1 MFFIF
6 QKVLK
11 KYGKTMLF
19 PGIVVI
25 VLLYLFLQQEDSTK
39 ESYTIST
46 IPQEQTEQF
55 NSNEQQQIK
64 DKAKEKEITEQ
75 ELKTEKILVDVKGA
89 VKYPG
94 VYELTMENRVIDAIE
109 LAGGYTEEAETK
121 AINHAQKLQDEMVI
135 FVPKIGEVI
144 ENSLSGG
151 IATSVPYQNS
161 GNTNDKVNINNADEA
176 TLTTLP
182 GIGPSKA
189 QAIISYRE
197 ENGPFESIDELKNV
211 SGIGDKTFEKLMDL
225 IDIK

>member
-1 MFFIF
+1 MF

-64 DKAKEKEITEQ
+64 DKAKEKEITEE

-151 IATSVPYQNS
+151 IATSVPSQNS

>member
-1 MFFIF
+1 
-6 QKVLK
+6 
-11 KYGKTMLF
+11 MLF

>member
-1 MFFIF
+1 
-6 QKVLK
+6 
-11 KYGKTMLF
+11 MLF

-151 IATSVPYQNS
+151 IATSVPPQNS

>member
-64 DKAKEKEITEQ
+64 DKAKEKEITEE

-151 IATSVPYQNS
+151 IATSVPPQNS

>member
-6 QKVLK
+6 QKVIK
-11 KYGKTMLF
+11 KYGRTILF
-19 PGIVVI
+19 PGIVGI
-25 VLLYLFLQQEDSTK
+25 ILLYLFLQQEDSSK

-46 IPQEQTEQF
+46 ISQDQIEQLNQK
-55 NSNEQQQIK
+55 EQQQTGG
-64 DKAKEKEITEQ
+64 KAKEKQVAEAEP
-75 ELKTEKILVDVKGA
+75 KTEPIFVDVKGA

-94 VYELTMENRVIDAIE
+94 VYKLTSEDRVIDAIDT
-109 LAGGYTEEAETK
+109 AGGYTEEAETK

-135 FVPKIGEVI
+135 YVPKIGEVI
-144 ENSLSGG
+144 ENSFSSGT
-151 IATSVPYQNS
+151 ATSVPQNS
-161 GNTNDKVNINNADEA
+161 GNTTDKVNINSADEA

-197 ENGPFESIDELKNV
+197 ENGPFQSIDELKNV

-225 IDIK
+225 IDVK